1 MQMQSILK
9 ALRGK
14 QKLVYELMDQL
25 VTQLNTWL
33 HLDTRY
39 LFTGCH
45 FFYIFLER
53 RMQYGKDN
61 SDRA

>member
-1 MQMQSILK
+1 MQMQSIFNTP
-9 ALRGK
+9 RGK
-14 QKLVYELMDQL
+14 ATDSEKLAK
-25 VTQLNTWL
+25 QLNTWL

-53 RMQYGKDN
+53 RMQYG
-61 SDRA
+61 

>member
-25 VTQLNTWL
+25 VTQPNTWL

-45 FFYIFLER
+45 FFYIFL
-53 RMQYGKDN
+53 N
-61 SDRA
+61 P